1 MHKITKL
8 ERDNL
13 FRAFRR
19 LNRLSEEAIRDG
31 DDSLTK
37 ELSSEETAILLA
49 IAVLD
54 ESKLVGEEE

>member
-1 MHKITKL
+1 MHKITKS

-13 FRAFRR
+13 FRVCRR

-31 DDSLTK
+31 NDSLTK
-37 ELSSEETAILLA
+37 ESSSEETAILLA

-54 ESKLVGEEE
+54 ESKLVGE